1 MKFVFPFLAIAISGV
16 AAYFTITQIEKFQV
30 TQDLR
35 IKTNETSVMVSA
47 NIDTALA
54 EIKVE
59 EGNREVALGERAVAQ
74 SSVTNLK
81 DENGSVENQVVGL
94 DTKLVTQETQLG
106 ELKQVLAGV
115 KQELAQVNIEV
126 TLATINDDFKTL
138 STSIE
143 TKQATDTGL
152 DESTTKEEKRLAD
165 KRADIERYNGRI
177 QARDLRIA
185 QNEIEARVTA
195 VNQDWG
201 FLVIGAGSN
210 SGFMPDTRLLIKRD
224 GRLIGRVKPSAIE
237 LTQTIAD
244 IDFGSLS
251 PGARFQPGDEVIIA
265 KPAPN

>member
-1 MKFVFPFLAIAISGV
+1 MKFIFLFLAIAISGV
-16 AAYFTITQIEKFQV
+16 AAYFTVTEIEKFQAI
-30 TQDLR
+30 QDLR
-35 IKTNETSVMVSA
+35 IKTNETNVMVSA

-54 EIKVE
+54 DIKVE

-94 DTKLVTQETQLG
+94 DTKLATQETQLS
-106 ELKQVLAGV
+106 ELKQVLVGV

-126 TLATINDDFKTL
+126 NLSTLSDDFKALTA
-138 STSIE
+138 SIE
-143 TKQATDTGL
+143 AKQATDTEL
-152 DESTTKEEKRLAD
+152 DESTVKEEKRLAD

-195 VNQDWG
+195 VNHDWG
-201 FLVIGAGSN
+201 FIVIGAGSN

-224 GRLIGRVKPSAIE
+224 GRLVGKVKPSAIE

-251 PGARFQPGDEVIIA
+251 PGVRFQPGDEVIIA